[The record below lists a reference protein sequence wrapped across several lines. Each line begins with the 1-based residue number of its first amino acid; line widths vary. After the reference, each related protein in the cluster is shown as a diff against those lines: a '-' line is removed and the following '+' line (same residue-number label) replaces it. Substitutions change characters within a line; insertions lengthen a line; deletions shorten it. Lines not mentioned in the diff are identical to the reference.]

1 MEFRLR
7 LRSAARADL
16 QHSPEEVSV
25 LPVGLAFV
33 LDSKHQLED
42 SSEGLALVEGRVLNC
57 SGRRLDELLDLQEML
72 GVFDSNSLL
81 QGDCPALHVETLIGL
96 EVLWIVLGEDQHF
109 QFQIHPW
116 LSIST
121 DVRL

>member
-1 MEFRLR
+1 MESRLR
-7 LRSAARADL
+7 LRSAARTDL

-25 LPVGLAFV
+25 LPVGF
-33 LDSKHQLED
+33 DSKHRLED
-42 SSEGLALVEGRVLNC
+42 SSEGLALVEGRVPNC
-57 SGRRLDELLDLQEML
+57 SGCRLDELLDLQEML
-72 GVFDSNSLL
+72 GVSDSNSLL